1 MTSYYEDP
9 TFNNCDAIKYGV
21 VLNDINWE
29 NFSEEIN
36 LSGWILS
43 KASAEEVAVCKKEI
57 SQYSLINY
65 ENNPRQEIQFID
77 CGNGVY
83 DLSQLLD
90 SNLWRYTV
98 IRRTSEA
105 KLKDLQLS
113 EAVLISDINLFI
125 EIWCIENENKK
136 DCSSEM
142 PDNLVGEKPLIC
154 LQFSLNPPLPQT
166 LSKSDIEHLQGVVAL
181 RAKFDDAKYP
191 VIITAIQMFRELQ
204 INPRSSVKILGYF
217 SLIES
222 LLSHAPSPND
232 SIGSI
237 TRQLQR
243 NLTFIHNR
251 LSDGYNLGL
260 NEFGDMTIDKV
271 ISRLYSYRSMIA
283 HGGTSTKDLDL
294 LVEAHKKNEGKLW
307 VEIGIQ
313 WAERFIRRLIKRVLV
328 YALREPNIVLDLK
341 GISYKK

>member
-1 MTSYYEDP
+1 MTYYEDP
-9 TFNNCDAIKYGV
+9 TFDNCDSIKYGV

-43 KASAEEVAVCKKEI
+43 KASAEEAAVCKKKI
-57 SQYSLINY
+57 SKYSLINY
-65 ENNPRQEIQFID
+65 GNNPRQETQFID
-77 CGNGVY
+77 CGNGVC
-83 DLSQLLD
+83 DLSPLLD

-113 EAVLISDINLFI
+113 EATLISDINLFV
-125 EIWCIENENKK
+125 EIWYMK
-136 DCSSEM
+136 DS
-142 PDNLVGEKPLIC
+142 
-154 LQFSLNPPLPQT
+154 QLPSMRITRASYRHCVQYFLEYEFT
-166 LSKSDIEHLQGVVAL
+166 KVLSKLDIKHLQDVVAL

-204 INPRSSVKILGYF
+204 IIPPSLVKILGYF

-222 LLSHAPSPND
+222 LLSHAPSQND

-251 LSDGYNLGL
+251 LSDGYSLGL
-260 NEFGDMTIDKV
+260 NEFGKMKAQTV
-271 ISRLYSYRSMIA
+271 ISKLYSYRSTIA
-283 HGGTSTKDLDL
+283 HGGTDTTDLDS
-294 LVEAHKKNEGKLW
+294 LVKAHKANEAKPW
-307 VEIGIQ
+307 AETGIQ

-328 YALREPNIVLDLK
+328 YALREPDIILDLK
-341 GISYKK
+341 GINHKK

>member
-1 MTSYYEDP
+1 
-9 TFNNCDAIKYGV
+9 
-21 VLNDINWE
+21 
-29 NFSEEIN
+29 
-36 LSGWILS
+36 
-43 KASAEEVAVCKKEI
+43 
-57 SQYSLINY
+57 
-65 ENNPRQEIQFID
+65 
-77 CGNGVY
+77 
-83 DLSQLLD
+83 
-90 SNLWRYTV
+90 
-98 IRRTSEA
+98 
-105 KLKDLQLS
+105 
-113 EAVLISDINLFI
+113 
-125 EIWCIENENKK
+125 
-136 DCSSEM
+136 
-142 PDNLVGEKPLIC
+142 
-154 LQFSLNPPLPQT
+154 
-166 LSKSDIEHLQGVVAL
+166 
-181 RAKFDDAKYP
+181 
-191 VIITAIQMFRELQ
+191 MFRELQ
-204 INPRSSVKILGYF
+204 TIPPSLVKILGYF

-260 NEFGDMTIDKV
+260 NEFGDMTTDKV

-294 LVEAHKKNEGKLW
+294 LVEAHKKHEGKLW
-307 VEIGIQ
+307 VETGSQ